1 MPQLTKS
8 TTPHLPCLEVPTGL
22 SGSDEVY
29 LVRLTG
35 EVCVDYDAYLAK
47 LELYR
52 SRQWSC
58 ALTGRAGLTYEEAVR
73 TELRTAKTVPS
84 VRYTARSIAHCMNA
98 RVRAAPGVQHGG
110 CVHVCA
116 PSVGTWCPV
125 RFDARSCLILW

>member
-1 MPQLTKS
+1 MPQLAKS
-8 TTPHLPCLEVPTGL
+8 TTPHLPCLEVPAGL

-58 ALTGRAGLTYEEAVR
+58 ALTGRAGLTYEEALR
-73 TELRTAKTVPS
+73 TEQRTAKTVPS
-84 VRYTARSIAHCMNA
+84 VRQCAPVNAPCEATCWLPFCERSICVASEFY
-98 RVRAAPGVQHGG
+98 RA
-110 CVHVCA
+110 
-116 PSVGTWCPV
+116 T
-125 RFDARSCLILW
+125 